1 MEKKKLLI
9 MRFSSFGDII
19 QSMSAIDLL
28 KMMYPISE
36 IHFATKKEFVSL
48 VKLHP
53 QVDQVLG
60 YDKKEGL
67 IAFIKKLREH
77 DYELVYDA
85 HKSLRSQ
92 FITKIFYHSIF
103 HYICTK
109 SIDPVV
115 VTRGKDRLKRFLLF
129 YCHKNFFPWP
139 FKGRVSFQAP
149 LLKLIKSRPVIKKV
163 AFNFGEMRDKNGYL
177 KICQEVDKKTLTIA
191 PSATR
196 DMKKWPLSHWLSFVE
211 KLSDYRF
218 IILGGPEDTY
228 LQIFE
233 EKFGNRVINLAGK
246 LNLIESCYVV
256 SKSNVLIAADTG
268 LMHVGDY
275 LGIPTIALIGPTA
288 FGFPAGDNSITLEVN
303 LKCRP
308 CTKDGRGK
316 CSQAVYQKCLVDI
329 TPDRVMDVLN
339 NLLAHIPE

>member
-1 MEKKKLLI
+1 MEKKKILI
-9 MRFSSFGDII
+9 IRFSSFGDII

-28 KMMYPISE
+28 KMMYPLSE
-36 IHFATKKEFVSL
+36 IHFATKKEFASL

-53 QVDQVLG
+53 DVDEVFAF
-60 YDKKEGL
+60 DKKEGL
-67 IAFIKKLREH
+67 LSFINKIRKH
-77 DYELVYDA
+77 HYELVYDA
-85 HKSLRSQ
+85 HKSIRSQ
-92 FITKIFYHSIF
+92 LITRLLYNSLL

-115 VTRGKDRLKRFLLF
+115 VTRDKDRFKRFLLF
-129 YCHKNFFPWP
+129 FCRKNFFPKP
-139 FKGRVSFQAP
+139 FRGRVSFQAP
-149 LLKLIKSRPVIKKV
+149 LLKLIKSDPVIKKI
-163 AFNFGEMRDKNGYL
+163 AFNFGEMRDQNGYL
-177 KICQEVDKKTLTIA
+177 KICQELDKKTLTIA

-196 DMKKWPLSHWLSFVE
+196 DMKKWPLSHWLQLIE
-211 KLSDYRF
+211 KLPDYRF
-218 IILGGPEDTY
+218 IILGGPSDTY
-228 LQIFE
+228 LQVFE
-233 EKFGNRVINLAGK
+233 EKFGNRIINLAGK

-268 LMHVGDY
+268 LLHVGDY

-288 FGFPAGDNSITLEVN
+288 FGFPSGDNSITLEVS

-329 TPDRVMDVLN
+329 TPDRVIDTLFSKC
-339 NLLAHIPE
+339 IPKA